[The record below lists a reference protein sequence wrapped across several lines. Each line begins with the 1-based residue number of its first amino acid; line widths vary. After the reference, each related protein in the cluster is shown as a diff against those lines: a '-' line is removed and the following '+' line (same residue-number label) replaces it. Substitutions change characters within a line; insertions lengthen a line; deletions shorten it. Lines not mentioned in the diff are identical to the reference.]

1 MITGLLSVTS
11 GDTQIMTKSVKDELD
26 DIRER
31 CNIGFCQQKDTLNHK
46 LTVWEHL
53 KLVASL
59 KNVKDLESE
68 IDSAMQALNI

>member
-1 MITGLLSVTS
+1 MITGLLSATS
-11 GDTQIMTKSVKDELD
+11 GDAQIMAKSVKDELD

-59 KNVKDLESE
+59 KNVNDLESV
-68 IDSAMQALNI
+68 IDSAMLALNI